1 MVVRKDIDNSSAIVT
16 VTITREELKPK
27 LDAELK
33 RFRQRAPMKGFR
45 PGQAPIEFVKKI
57 YGASI
62 FGDTLNDMM
71 ATKLYDYLRESK
83 LEVLGQPLPT
93 ADQQQFSFKISN
105 PDPEYAINYE
115 VGFVPNF
122 DIKGLDKSES
132 FERITISNL
141 DELAADDL
149 NYARKRMGKRS
160 NPETDIQEN
169 DIVRIA
175 SRELD
180 GDQIKAEG
188 WETTI
193 TVHLKSM
200 AEGDLKTQLLTLKK
214 GDTLRFNA
222 RQIENQEKEENYRK
236 YILNLDAADDR
247 VVGDLY
253 EGQIEEVNRVEDADL
268 NEEFYDGYFGP
279 GNVGNETEAIEQ
291 IKKGITQFYDVRS
304 NALLMRSFQE
314 RLMEL
319 NQVELPETFL
329 KRWLKVTNEGKLA
342 EEQIEAEYPAFAEN
356 LRWSMLRDKIK
367 EQFGL
372 EVSDEDLYQEY
383 VKRVRNYFQVEIPDN
398 IIASS
403 VESLMKNEKDV
414 ESTRRDLETDK
425 IFQAVLGQVSVS
437 DRAVPSDEFHK
448 ILDEITK
455 KAEAEQEEDATLRSS
470 VEEV

>member
-16 VTITREELKPK
+16 VTITRDELKPK

-115 VGFVPNF
+115 VGFVPAF
-122 DIKGLDKSES
+122 EIKGLDKNEQ
-132 FERITISNL
+132 FERLTVSNL

-149 NYARKRMGKRS
+149 TYARKRMGKRS
-160 NPETDIQEN
+160 TPETDIQEN

-175 SRELD
+175 SRELE
-180 GDQIKAEG
+180 GEQPKEGG

-200 AEGDLKTQLLTLKK
+200 TDGPLKTQLLSLKK
-214 GDTLRFNA
+214 GDTLRFDA

-236 YILNLDAADDR
+236 YILNLEAADDR
-247 VVGDLY
+247 VVGDLF
-253 EGQIEEVNRVEDADL
+253 EGVIEEVNRVEDADL
-268 NEEFYDGYFGP
+268 DQEFYDGYFGP
-279 GNVGNETEAIEQ
+279 GNVSNEAEAIEQ
-291 IKKGITQFYDVRS
+291 IKKGINQFYDVRS

-314 RLMEL
+314 RLIVL

-329 KRWLKVTNEGKLA
+329 KRWLKVTNEGKLP
-342 EEQIEAEYPAFAEN
+342 EEQIEREYPAFAEN

-372 EVSDEDLYQEY
+372 EVSDEELYQEY

-398 IIASS
+398 IISSS

-425 IFQAVLGQVSVS
+425 IFQAILGQVSVS
-437 DRAVPSDEFHK
+437 DRGVPSDEFHK
-448 ILDEITK
+448 ILDDITK
-455 KAEAEQEEDATLRSS
+455 KAEAEQEEDASLRSS
-470 VEEV
+470 VEV

>member
-16 VTITREELKPK
+16 VTITRDELKPK

-62 FGDTLNDMM
+62 FGDALNDMM
-71 ATKLYDYLRESK
+71 ATKLYDYLRDSK

-105 PDPEYAINYE
+105 PDPEYTINYE
-115 VGFVPNF
+115 VGFVPAF
-122 DIKGLDKSES
+122 DIKGLDKNEQ
-132 FERITISNL
+132 FERLTVSNL

-160 NPETDIQEN
+160 TPETDIQEN

-180 GDQIKAEG
+180 GDQIKDGG

-200 AEGDLKTQLLTLKK
+200 SDGALKDQLLSLKK

-222 RQIENQEKEENYRK
+222 RELENQEKEENYRK
-236 YILNLDAADDR
+236 YILNLEASDDR
-247 VVGDLY
+247 IVGDQF
-253 EGQIEEVNRVEDADL
+253 EGLIEEVNRVEDADL

-279 GNVGNETEAIEQ
+279 GNVSNEAEAIEQ
-291 IKKGITQFYDVRS
+291 VKKGISQFYDVRS

-314 RLMEL
+314 RLMAL

-329 KRWLKVTNEGKLA
+329 KRWLKVTNEGKLG
-342 EEQIEAEYPAFAEN
+342 EDQIEREYPAFVEN

-372 EVSDEDLYQEY
+372 EVTEEELYQEY
-383 VKRVRNYFQVEIPDN
+383 VKRVRNYFQVEIPEN

-403 VESLMKNEKDV
+403 VESLMKNEKDT

-425 IFQAVLGQVSVS
+425 IFQAILTQVSVS

-455 KAEAEQEEDATLRSS
+455 KAESEQEEDATLRSS

>member
-16 VTITREELKPK
+16 VTITRDELKPK

-93 ADQQQFSFKISN
+93 AEQQQFSFKISN
-105 PDPEYAINYE
+105 PDPEYAISYD
-115 VGFVPNF
+115 VGFVPPF
-122 DIKGLDKSES
+122 DLKGLDKNEQ
-132 FERITISNL
+132 FERLTISNL
-141 DELAADDL
+141 DELATDDL
-149 NYARKRMGKRS
+149 SYSRKRMGKRS

-175 SRELD
+175 SRELE
-180 GDQIKAEG
+180 GEQIKEGG

-200 AEGDLKTQLLTLKK
+200 TDSELKTQLLALKK

-236 YILNLDAADDR
+236 YILNLEGDDDR
-247 VVGDLY
+247 VVSDLF
-253 EGQIEEVNRVEDADL
+253 EGVIEEVSRVEDAEL
-268 NEEFYDGYFGP
+268 NEEFFDGYFGP
-279 GNVGNETEAIEQ
+279 GKVSNEAEALEQ
-291 IKKGITQFYDVRS
+291 IKIGIAQFYDVRS
-304 NALLMRSFQE
+304 NALLMRSFQD
-314 RLMEL
+314 RLMAL
-319 NQVELPETFL
+319 NPVELPETFL
-329 KRWLKVTNEGKLA
+329 KRWLKVTNEGKLG
-342 EEQIEAEYPAFAEN
+342 EDQIEREYPAFSEN
-356 LRWSMLRDKIK
+356 LRWTMLRDKIK
-367 EQFGL
+367 EQFSL
-372 EVSDEDLYQEY
+372 EVTDEDLYQEY
-383 VKRVRNYFQVEIPDN
+383 VKRVRNYFQMDLPDN

-403 VESLMKNEKDV
+403 VETLMKNDKDT

-425 IFQAVLGQVSVS
+425 IFQAILAQVSVS
-437 DRAVPSDEFHK
+437 DHPVPSDEFHK
-448 ILDEITK
+448 ILDEVTK
-455 KAEAEQEEDATLRSS
+455 KAEAAQEEDAALRSA
-470 VEEV
+470 VEE

>member
-16 VTITREELKPK
+16 VTITRDELKPK

-93 ADQQQFSFKISN
+93 AEQQQFSFKISN
-105 PDPEYAINYE
+105 PDPEYAISYD
-115 VGFVPNF
+115 VGFVPPF
-122 DIKGLDKSES
+122 DLKGLDKNEQ
-132 FERITISNL
+132 FERLIISNL

-149 NYARKRMGKRS
+149 SYSRKRMGKRS

-175 SRELD
+175 SRELE
-180 GDQIKAEG
+180 GEQIKEGG

-200 AEGDLKTQLLTLKK
+200 TDSELKTQLLALKK

-236 YILNLDAADDR
+236 YILNLEGDDDR
-247 VVGDLY
+247 VVSDLF
-253 EGQIEEVNRVEDADL
+253 EGVIEEVSRVEDAEL
-268 NEEFYDGYFGP
+268 NEEFFDGYFGP
-279 GNVGNETEAIEQ
+279 GKVSNEAEALEQ
-291 IKKGITQFYDVRS
+291 IKIGIAQFYDVRS
-304 NALLMRSFQE
+304 NALLMRSFQD
-314 RLMEL
+314 RLMAL
-319 NQVELPETFL
+319 NAVELPETFL
-329 KRWLKVTNEGKLA
+329 KRWLKVTNEGKLG
-342 EEQIEAEYPAFAEN
+342 EDQIEREYPAFSEN
-356 LRWSMLRDKIK
+356 LRWTMLRDKIK
-367 EQFGL
+367 EQFSL
-372 EVSDEDLYQEY
+372 EVTDEDLYQEY
-383 VKRVRNYFQVEIPDN
+383 VKRVRNYFQMDLPDN

-403 VESLMKNEKDV
+403 VETLMKNDKDT

-425 IFQAVLGQVSVS
+425 IFQAILAQVSVS
-437 DRAVPSDEFHK
+437 DHPVPSDEFHK
-448 ILDEITK
+448 ILDEVTK
-455 KAEAEQEEDATLRSS
+455 KAEAAQEEDAALRSA
-470 VEEV
+470 VEE